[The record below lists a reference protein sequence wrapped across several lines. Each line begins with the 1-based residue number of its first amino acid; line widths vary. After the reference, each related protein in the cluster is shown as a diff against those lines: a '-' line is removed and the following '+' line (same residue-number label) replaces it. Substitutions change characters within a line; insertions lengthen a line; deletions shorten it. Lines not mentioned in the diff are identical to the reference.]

1 MKFKFDANQ
10 EYQTRAIESVVNLF
24 EGQPKIETELSF
36 GQHGGIAAVGNR
48 LDLSGEALLRNLQKV
63 QEQSGIE
70 ADDALEQIEAEIE
83 GAGGA
88 ETVRF
93 PNFTVEMETGTG
105 KTYVYIRTA
114 LEMFV
119 RYGHRKFIIVVP
131 SVAVREGVLKA
142 LAITKE
148 HLTALYG
155 NAPYRY
161 YAYDSEN
168 LSQVRQFALSD
179 SAEFMVMT
187 IDAFN
192 KAGNVIRR
200 STDRLQGETPI
211 HLIQET
217 RPILI
222 LDEPQNMKTEKQVQ
236 ALAMLRPL
244 MALRYSATHAVTY
257 NLVYRLTPFQA
268 YQNNLVKRIEVAGV
282 EQQDDENLPYLHIT
296 EITTE
301 KNTVKAK
308 IALHKR
314 MASGMVKEKIVTVRQ
329 GDDLAEKAEREEYNG
344 FIIDEINP
352 GMDVVRFAN
361 GVELKRGEEKGAD
374 KEAIFEAQIRYTIET
389 HFRKHRLLKDA
400 GIKVL
405 SLFFI
410 DRVANYAEEDGII
423 RQLFNKCFNE
433 LKAQYPDWQS
443 VDSEA
448 VQAAYFAQK
457 TTKSGETILEDST
470 TGEAE
475 KDKDAYDL
483 IMRDKERLLS
493 FEEPRC
499 FIFSHSALKE
509 GWDNPNVFQI
519 CTLKQ
524 TGSEMRKRQEIG
536 RGVRLAVNQQGERI
550 HDGNVNV
557 LTVIANESY
566 QHYVQTLQTEIEEEY
581 GTSGA
586 PPPPPN
592 ARERKVVRLRKEY
605 ALKPEFQE
613 LWERIKHKTRY
624 MVDVDAAKLVTD
636 VVESLKTETIEKP
649 RVIVTKAQV
658 NLNDDATAFAAIQI
672 SRAKT
677 MADLA
682 GRYPLPDIVGEITHL
697 LEHSNPPVRLT
708 RKTVLDIFRKTD
720 RQKDALDNPQ
730 EFAAVAV
737 RVIKEKLTEQ
747 IIEGI
752 KYTPTSEWYEMT
764 KLLEETEIESYVAR
778 TEPSPHGV
786 YDHVIYDSETER
798 DFVRGLEQLA
808 FVKMYIK
815 LPSWFTVPTPVGTY
829 NPDWAIIVE
838 DRDEHGD
845 KKGDKLYLVRET
857 KGENWRTS
865 LRPEERWKIMC
876 GERHFAGALTVDY
889 KVVTTADEIL

>member
-24 EGQPKIETELSF
+24 EGQPRIEAELSF
-36 GQHGGIAAVGNR
+36 GQHGGIAAVSNH
-48 LDLSGEALLRNLQKV
+48 LDLSEDALLRNLQKS
-63 QEQSGIE
+63 QEESGIE
-70 ADDALEQIEAEIE
+70 KDDSLDQIEAEIE
-83 GAGGA
+83 TAGGV
-88 ETVRF
+88 EKMRF

-114 LEMFV
+114 LELYT

-142 LAITKE
+142 LAITKD

-155 NAPYRY
+155 NLPYRFY
-161 YAYDSEN
+161 SYDSEN

-222 LDEPQNMKTEKQVQ
+222 LDEPQNMKTEKQIQ
-236 ALAMLRPL
+236 ALALLRPL

-268 YQNNLVKRIEVAGV
+268 YQENLVKRIEVAGV
-282 EQQDDENLPYLHIT
+282 EQQDDENLPYLRIT

-301 KNTVKAK
+301 KNTVKAQ

-314 MASGMVKEKIVTVRQ
+314 MASGMVKEKAVTVRQ
-329 GDDLAEKAEREEYNG
+329 GDDLAEKAGREEYQG
-344 FIIDEINP
+344 FVIDEINP

-361 GVELKRGEEKGAD
+361 GVEMKRGEEKGAD
-374 KEAIFEAQIRYTIET
+374 KDAIFEAQIRYTIET
-389 HFRKHRLLKDA
+389 HFRKHRLLKDS

-410 DRVANYAEEDGII
+410 DRVANYADEDGII
-423 RQLFNKCFNE
+423 RRLFNKCFNE
-433 LKAQYPDWQS
+433 LKTQYPDWQS
-443 VDSEA
+443 VDPEA
-448 VQAAYFAQK
+448 IQAAYFAQK
-457 TTKSGETILEDST
+457 KMKSGEMVLEDST
-470 TGEAE
+470 TGDAE

-499 FIFSHSALKE
+499 FIFSHSALRE

-536 RGVRLAVNQQGERI
+536 RGVRLAVNQEGDRI
-550 HDGNVNV
+550 HDTNVNV

-566 QHYVQTLQTEIEEEY
+566 QHYVQSLQTEIQEEY
-581 GTSGA
+581 GASGA

-592 ARERKVVRLRKEY
+592 ARERKIVRLRKEY

-624 MVDVDAAKLVTD
+624 MVEVDAAKLVGD
-636 VVESLKTETIEKP
+636 VVTGLKTETIEKP
-649 RVIVTKAQV
+649 RIIVTKAQV

-682 GRYPLPDIVGEITHL
+682 GRYPLPDIVGEITQL

-708 RKTVLDIFRKTD
+708 RRTVLDIFRNTD
-720 RQKDALDNPQ
+720 RQQDALDNPQ

-747 IIEGI
+747 IIDGI
-752 KYTPTSEWYEMT
+752 KYTPTSEWYDMT
-764 KLLEETEIESYVAR
+764 KLLEETEIESYAAR

-786 YDHVIYDSETER
+786 YDHVIYDSDIER
-798 DFVRGLEQLA
+798 DFVRGLETLD

-815 LPSWFTVPTPVGTY
+815 LPPWFTVPTPVGTY
-829 NPDWAIIVE
+829 NPDWAIVVE

-845 KKGDKLYLVRET
+845 KKGERLYLVRET
-857 KGENWRTS
+857 KGENWRTN
-865 LRPEERWKIMC
+865 LRPEERWKVMC
-876 GERHFAGALTVDY
+876 GERHFAGALKVDY
-889 KVVTTADEIL
+889 KVVTTAGEII